1 MTTAPFFPAPGGRK
15 SVQWQAASHVPMARP
30 QPDQPWHKPT
40 LFPPSAQRRKQ
51 NSYQSKK
58 SFAVLEESCP
68 GERERGGREGWWSFF
83 SAISLTL
90 PYHRLYGAKDFMEPL
105 GKRAPHFPC
114 SWRGVAWRGVVV
126 WQQQRKGE
134 LQSHCQERL
143 KERRKAS
150 SVTRKAS
157 GTECSFA
164 PSAVRF
170 LRPSEQE
177 PGSRQRPSQP
187 LFLSSWGALSL
198 FGLPSHAKNRSLASF
213 RFALLLFRVWS
224 EPVR

>member
-1 MTTAPFFPAPGGRK
+1 MAQAHFISSISAAQKAEQLPKQEKLRRVGGK
-15 SVQWQAASHVPMARP
+15 LP
-30 QPDQPWHKPT
+30 
-40 LFPPSAQRRKQ
+40 RR
-51 NSYQSKK
+51 
-58 SFAVLEESCP
+58 
-68 GERERGGREGWWSFF
+68 ERERGEGGMVELLFCNF
-83 SAISLTL
+83 SHTAISS
-90 PYHRLYGAKDFMEPL
+90 PL
-105 GKRAPHFPC
+105 RCKRFHGTPREARTAF
-114 SWRGVAWRGVVV
+114 SLFLAWRGVEWSGVV